1 MLVKARGETYN
12 ITKPAS
18 LFVRCWCQSYI
29 VVVFLTEALDAT
41 TSAPVTYRLSWGGKS
56 TPNLSSLALPATLRA
71 LPNLSPFGCELVTAS
86 VAIGDRR
93 GHCSAECA
101 ETASQRF
108 FLWTPK

>member
-1 MLVKARGETYN
+1 M
-12 ITKPAS
+12 
-18 LFVRCWCQSYI
+18 
-29 VVVFLTEALDAT
+29 VFLTEALDAT
-41 TSAPVTYRLSWGGKS
+41 TSAPVTYRLSGSGKS

-101 ETASQRF
+101 ETASKRF
-108 FLWTPK
+108 FLWRPK